1 MNNEINHNPE
11 PAQEMPLVDV
21 GKNDQDQTDQ
31 QKREARIRQIDQELA
46 EFSAKAQTEDEIKSV
61 QMERD
66 QEYQN
71 KIQELETGLGQPLSE
86 ETKAMIHQNMVDGA
100 IEQARKNNE
109 RFNNLHRLR
118 KAAEVLS
125 PVDFLYFE
133 KILGNHEGRIDGL
146 FNPAGKALHTTN
158 DFYFDKMLD
167 SGVIRT
173 GEKKDGM
180 YRTKGASFTDGNAS
194 EALTFQTIFDDQ
206 NSRSAEKRFNSQYYG
221 DKARDFVDFF
231 WSTKRQKTREY
242 LEKKA
247 GKRLQRSKMRFA

>member
-1 MNNEINHNPE
+1 
-11 PAQEMPLVDV
+11 
-21 GKNDQDQTDQ
+21 
-31 QKREARIRQIDQELA
+31 
-46 EFSAKAQTEDEIKSV
+46 
-61 QMERD
+61 
-66 QEYQN
+66 
-71 KIQELETGLGQPLSE
+71 
-86 ETKAMIHQNMVDGA
+86 MIHQNMVDGA

-125 PVDFLYFE
+125 PVDF
-133 KILGNHEGRIDGL
+133 
-146 FNPAGKALHTTN
+146 
-158 DFYFDKMLD
+158 FYFDKMLD
-167 SGVIRT
+167 SGLIRT